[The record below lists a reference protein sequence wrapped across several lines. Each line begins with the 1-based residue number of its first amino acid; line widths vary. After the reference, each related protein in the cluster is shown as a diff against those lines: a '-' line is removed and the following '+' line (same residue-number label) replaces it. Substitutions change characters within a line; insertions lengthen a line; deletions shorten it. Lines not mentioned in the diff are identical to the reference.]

1 MSRLAVV
8 FGFLALQFYVYQY
21 FATDE
26 IHPPRKTFAAF
37 PMRLGDWSCP
47 KEDVMTDDVLTNLGV
62 TDYLICDY
70 TKAGTAPS
78 SMAGRVGLYVGY
90 HQSQVR
96 KEGGGSAGGQIHPPS
111 HCLPGSGWD
120 IIASQKVELDLPGL
134 PQPHPLVNRLV
145 IAKGEARQL
154 VYYWYQERGRVIADD
169 WMKIVWLFW
178 DRARIHRTDGAL
190 VRFTIPMARDDDPEA
205 ERAFQEI
212 APLVTAQLPAY
223 SPG

>member
-1 MSRLAVV
+1 LTKLAVAL
-8 FGFLALQFYVYQY
+8 GFLALNFYVYNY
-21 FATDE
+21 FATQE
-26 IHPPRKTFAAF
+26 VMPPRKPFAAF
-37 PMRLGDWSCP
+37 PLQLGEWKCAKRDQ
-47 KEDVMTDDVLTNLGV
+47 MTDDVLANLGV

-70 TKAGTAPS
+70 
-78 SMAGRVGLYVGY
+78 GRAEPPIHVGVYVGY

-96 KEGGGSAGGQIHPPS
+96 QGGGGAGGGQIHPPS

-120 IIASQKVELDLPGL
+120 IIASSKERVELPGL
-134 PQPHPLVNRLV
+134 PGGSALVNRLV

-178 DRARIHRTDGAL
+178 DRARLQRTDGSL
-190 VRFTIPMARDDDPEA
+190 VRFTIPMARDGDEAA
-205 ERAFQEI
+205 ERAFREI
-212 APLVTAQLPAY
+212 APLITADLPSY

>member
-8 FGFLALQFYVYQY
+8 LAFLALQFYVYRY

-26 IHPPRKTFAAF
+26 VHPPRKTFASF
-37 PMRLGDWSCP
+37 PMQLGDWRCP
-47 KEDVMTDDVLTNLGV
+47 RQEVMTDDVLANLGV

-70 TKAGTAPS
+70 GRRDHPA
-78 SMAGRVGLYVGY
+78 RVGVYVGY

-96 KEGGGSAGGQIHPPS
+96 KEGGGAGGGQIHPPS

-120 IIASQKVELDLPGL
+120 IIASQKVPVSLPGL
-134 PQPHPLVNRLV
+134 PQDGALVNRLV
-145 IAKGEARQL
+145 IAKGDARQL

-169 WMKIVWLFW
+169 WAKIVWLFW
-178 DRARIHRTDGAL
+178 DRARLQRTDGAL
-190 VRFTIPMARDDDPEA
+190 VRFTVPIERDGEDGAD
-205 ERAFQEI
+205 RVFQEL
-212 APLVTAQLPAY
+212 APLVTAQLPPY